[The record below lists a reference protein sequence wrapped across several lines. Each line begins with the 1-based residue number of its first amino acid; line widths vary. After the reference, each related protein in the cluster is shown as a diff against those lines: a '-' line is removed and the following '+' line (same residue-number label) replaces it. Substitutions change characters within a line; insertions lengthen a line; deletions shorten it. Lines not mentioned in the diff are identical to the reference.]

1 MQSDKSGLCQ
11 ILCQEW
17 TVYRRHG
24 SLAKRAKN
32 SNSDTFHCF
41 NSAVLH
47 GFLVKSCGT
56 LIERN
61 RFSSSWL
68 IPSKLFESVAYWG
81 LNHHLNSCLF
91 RMPLQTQCIQSIGKL
106 SEMSTNWRNTFSLLM
121 PNTVVPLASP
131 ILPNILVSCAVL
143 TATVPE
149 GQFSYSLTCICPSEW
164 LYLPGCLH
172 VLQPNLPLCC
182 LILF

>member
-1 MQSDKSGLCQ
+1 MAVQQRENRRDSDAFQCFKSA
-11 ILCQEW
+11 IL
-17 TVYRRHG
+17 
-24 SLAKRAKN
+24 RA
-32 SNSDTFHCF
+32 
-41 NSAVLH
+41 
-47 GFLVKSCGT
+47 FLVKSRGT

-61 RFSSSWL
+61 ILSSSWL
-68 IPSKLFESVAYWG
+68 IPGKLYESVAYWR
-81 LNHHLNSCLF
+81 LNQHLRSCLF
-91 RMPLQTQCIQSIGKL
+91 RMPLQIQCIQSIGKL
-106 SEMSTNWRNTFSLLM
+106 SEMSTNWQNTFSPLM
-121 PNTVVPLASP
+121 PNTVVPLAFP